1 MKTKN
6 NLLKGIIIGI
16 GVIVVPLI
24 LMSTTY
30 TTEKKNKFEFHT
42 THVAATIGFILD
54 TETGDLWKVSTLGSK
69 KTYLP
74 EKSR

>member
-30 TTEKKNKFEFHT
+30 TTEKKNKFEFHDMT
-42 THVAATIGFILD
+42 TAGFGFILD
-54 TETGDLWKVSTLGSK
+54 TETGDIWRVTGLSK
-69 KTYLP
+69 TKIYLP

>member
-30 TTEKKNKFEFHT
+30 TTEKKNKSEFVDGQSGMILLHISV
-42 THVAATIGFILD
+42 HVAIIFCGFV
-54 TETGDLWKVSTLGSK
+54 G
-69 KTYLP
+69 
-74 EKSR
+74 